1 MLVFPLVQLC
11 IIATNGSGIALGN
24 AKKDHLMIYEK
35 SWCDQ
40 RLSEHHA
47 GPFVLD
53 EMLRKHYLIKA
64 KAAWP
69 SSKRTS
75 LILPATP
82 AIPFLR

>member
-1 MLVFPLVQLC
+1 M
-11 IIATNGSGIALGN
+11 
-24 AKKDHLMIYEK
+24 KK

-47 GPFVLD
+47 GRFVLD
-53 EMLRKHYLIKA
+53 EMLRKYYLIKA
-64 KAAWP
+64 KAACP

-75 LILPATP
+75 LILSATP